1 MKTFIIIGLSS
12 FGQYLA
18 QFLSERSF
26 NVIAIDNDETRVN
39 QVKEYVNKGILTDAK
54 DLETLQKI
62 GAQKADGVI
71 VSLGEK
77 VDDSMVILYHLKQ
90 LGVKKLY
97 VKVLND
103 DHSKIIKLIGD
114 VEIIFP
120 EWESA
125 FKLAQRID
133 NPNVLDFVPLSDEYS
148 ILDWLPTSKF
158 IGKSIGE
165 SDLKDKF
172 NVMVISVEETVPS
185 RTKLIPKSNHIIK
198 ESDILVLIG
207 RNEDLEKVKK
217 IDK

>member
-39 QVKEYVNKGILTDAK
+39 QVKEYVNKGILTNAK